1 MTPTP
6 DRDRP
11 LNALMQAAGLVLDD
25 VQRSH
30 APGRIDLGTEH
41 HQPWGVVR
49 QDPAVVGNT
58 SHRRLRP
65 KPSGWSVI
73 RLTTVGRRTGRP
85 RAVLVCYVDDGDDFI
100 TMAMNGWGPAEPA
113 WWLNLRE
120 RRSLPGS
127 NTDKGLA

>member
-11 LNALMQAAGLVLDD
+11 LNAFMQAAGLVLDNSQCSR
-25 VQRSH
+25 VT
-30 APGRIDLGTEH
+30 GRIDLGARH

-49 QDPAVVGNT
+49 QDPAVVGST

-65 KPSGWSVI
+65 KPSGWGVI

-85 RAVLVCYVDDGDDFI
+85 RAVLVCYVDDGDHFI

-113 WWLNLRE
+113 WWLTLQE